1 MQIELSPPDINISQL
16 EFSATK
22 KDEQDVILF
31 GLGALK
37 GVGGAAVDSILEV
50 REGGPFSSM
59 KDFVNRIEPSKVN
72 KRVIESL
79 TKSGGF
85 DQFEYSRRALLEQIE
100 TIIDTAKNA
109 SMARKNAV
117 GSLFGDDTDITEV
130 DLNLTNAPEFE
141 LKQIL
146 EFEKDTL
153 GFYVSGHPLDE
164 YREEIDQLNYTLS
177 SDIENIADGSTA
189 IFIGKVE
196 EIQKKIS
203 KKGNAFGILKL
214 MDFHGDI
221 EMMLFSDKLEQLEHM
236 DLDEPVAFKVK
247 VTHTEM
253 FTRISVT
260 KIFTLKEVKKEAKK
274 VQTKIREIP
283 QEPLLITVRL
293 SKDLARLEELYRLI
307 RQNPGNR
314 QLKLCITSKLQNVV
328 LDSAIRV
335 DNKVIPEI
343 QKLMDVDVA

>member
-1 MQIELSPPDINISQL
+1 
-16 EFSATK
+16 
-22 KDEQDVILF
+22 
-31 GLGALK
+31 
-37 GVGGAAVDSILEV
+37 
-50 REGGPFSSM
+50 
-59 KDFVNRIEPSKVN
+59 
-72 KRVIESL
+72 
-79 TKSGGF
+79 
-85 DQFEYSRRALLEQIE
+85 
-100 TIIDTAKNA
+100 
-109 SMARKNAV
+109 MARKNAV
-117 GSLFGDDTDITEV
+117 GSLFGDDADITEV
-130 DLNLTNAPEFE
+130 ELRLENAPEFE

-177 SDIENIADGSTA
+177 SDIENVADGSTA

-196 EIQKKIS
+196 EVQKKIS
-203 KKGNAFGILKL
+203 KKGNQFGILKL

-221 EMMLFSDKLEQLEHM
+221 EMMMFSDKLDQLEQM

-253 FTRISVT
+253 FTRISVV

-283 QEPLLITVRL
+283 QEPLIITVRL
-293 SKDLARLEELYRLI
+293 SKDLQRLEELYRLI
-307 RQNPGNR
+307 RQYPGSR
-314 QLKLCITSKLQNVV
+314 EVKLCITSKLQNVV

-335 DNKVIPEI
+335 DSKVIPELE
-343 QKLMDVDVA
+343 KLMDINVA